1 MNGKVAGIPLVL
13 IILILLIDVPL
24 GLFLFVGNKQLEQ
37 NRQEIIQ
44 TRMTALRCVNRP
56 VSEVTPSPIVSITPM
71 SPAFKTVR
79 PATPAGQTR

>member
-13 IILILLIDVPL
+13 IILILLIDLPL
-24 GLFLFVGNKQLEQ
+24 GILLVVGNGQLQQ

-44 TRMTALRCVNRP
+44 ARMTALRCVNRP
-56 VSEVTPSPIVSITPM
+56 VSEVTPSPTVSITPM
-71 SPAFKTVR
+71 NPALKTVR